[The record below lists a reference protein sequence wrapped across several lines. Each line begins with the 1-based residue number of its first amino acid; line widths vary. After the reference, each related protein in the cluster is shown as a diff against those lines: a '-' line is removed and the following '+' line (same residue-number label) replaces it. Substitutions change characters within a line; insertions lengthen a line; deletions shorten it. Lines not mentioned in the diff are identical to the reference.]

1 VNIESNKSL
10 RAYNSFG
17 FDIYADWFVSVHTQA
32 QLSEA
37 LHWARTSNR
46 ATLILGG
53 GSNTVFTRNVN
64 GLVIHIAIEGFEATA
79 ASDEDST
86 LIKVGAGVNWHQL
99 VETTLQQQLY
109 GLENLAL
116 IPGSAGAAPIQNIG
130 AYGTELGELLT
141 QVEVLDTRCGETL
154 NLDNSECEFGYRHS
168 IFKTPAGKDYV
179 VTAIQLKL
187 SNKDRPKVEYKA
199 LQEILKQKN
208 IEQPNCHQVF
218 TSVCDIRRAKLP
230 DPAHVGNAGSFF
242 KNPVITRQQ
251 LDTILADH
259 ADLPNFAQPD
269 GSYKVPAAW
278 LIDRAGWKGRRKG
291 PIGVHSEQALVL
303 VNHGDG
309 NGQQIAILAD
319 EIRNDILQRFSIAL
333 EREPVLY

>member
-1 VNIESNKSL
+1 MNIESNKSL

-17 FDIYADWFVSVHTQA
+17 FDIYADWFVSVHSQA

-37 LHWARTSNR
+37 LQWAKTSNR

-53 GSNTVFTRNVN
+53 GSNTVFTRDVN
-64 GLVIHIAIEGFEATA
+64 GLVIHIAIEGIETTTA
-79 ASDEDST
+79 VDEDST
-86 LIKVGAGVNWHQL
+86 LIKVGAGMNWHQL

-141 QVEVLDTRCGETL
+141 QVEVLNTQSGETFH
-154 NLDNSECEFGYRHS
+154 LDNSECEFGYRHS

-179 VTAIQLKL
+179 VTAIHLKL
-187 SNKDRPKVEYKA
+187 SKKDRPKIEYKA

-208 IEQPNCHQVF
+208 IEHPNCQQVF

-259 ADLPNFAQPD
+259 PDLPNFIQAD

-278 LIDRAGWKGRRKG
+278 LIDHAGWKGHRKG
-291 PIGVHSEQALVL
+291 PVGVHSEQALVL